1 MNLLEQ
7 FKLVKDHWSPRI
19 IGAVND
25 QYIKIAKLKGSFVW
39 HDHKEEDEMF
49 YVVKGSMRIEFES
62 ETIQLNAG
70 EFYVVPKGKKHN
82 PVADD
87 ECWIMLIEPKS
98 TKHTGDVSHPSAISI
113 EEQLRS
119 K

>member
-1 MNLLEQ
+1 MIFAATACLNDLTPQ
-7 FKLVKDHWSPRI
+7 GGWSTPI
-19 IGAVND
+19 V
-25 QYIKIAKLKGSFVW
+25 
-39 HDHKEEDEMF
+39 EDEMF
-49 YVVKGSMRIEFES
+49 YVVEGSMRIEFES

-82 PVADD
+82 PVADE

-98 TKHTGDVSHPSAISI
+98 TKHTGDVSHPSAKSI
-113 EEQLRS
+113 EEQLGN